1 MNTTKSHAVFLPYPA
16 QGHITPMLKLAKLLY
31 HSKGFHITFINTE
44 FNHKRLLRSRGPESV
59 RGLPDFCFETIPD
72 GLPES
77 DQDTTQ
83 DIPALCEATRR
94 TCPGKL
100 KELILR
106 IEKEEGV
113 PPVTCIVADGA
124 MGFAVYPAQ
133 ELGLPAFLFFTTTA
147 CGFLGY
153 LHYAQL
159 VQRGYTPFKDESFFT
174 DEYLNTPLD
183 WVVGMKNARLRDMP
197 TFIQTTD
204 PDDIMVKINIKQ
216 CEDDAP
222 RATGIILNTFDDLEH
237 EALQAILSRL
247 PNTYTVGPISP
258 LVRCIP
264 KSDPIESIG
273 SNLWKED
280 AGCMEWLDKQA
291 AASVVYVN
299 YGSITTMTAEQLL
312 EFAWGLA
319 FSRHPFFW
327 VLRGDVVRGSGAVL
341 PKEFLEEIEGRGVI
355 VGWCNQEDVL
365 AHPAIGGYLSH
376 CGWNSTIESI
386 YEGVPMICWP
396 FFAEQTTNCKYLCN
410 EWGMGIEIGD
420 NVKRGEVEAVV
431 RELMEGEK
439 GKEMRQK
446 AGEWKVKARAAI
458 NVGGSS
464 YRNLEKLVQ
473 EMNKF
478 KSN

>member
-16 QGHITPMLKLAKLLY
+16 QGHITPLLKLAKLLY

-72 GLPES
+72 GLSES
-77 DQDTTQ
+77 DQDATQ

-133 ELGLPAFLFFTTTA
+133 ELGLPAFLFFTTSA

-159 VQRGYTPFKDESFFT
+159 VEKGYTPFKDESFFT

-204 PDDIMVKINIKQ
+204 PDDIMVNINIKQ

-222 RATGIILNTFDDLEH
+222 RATGIILNTFNDLEH

-264 KSDPIESIG
+264 KSDPIASIG

-280 AGCMEWLDKQA
+280 TGCMEWFDKQA

-319 FSRHPFFW
+319 FSSYPFFW
-327 VLRGDVVRGSGAVL
+327 VLRGDLVQGSGAVL
-341 PKEFLEEIEGRGVI
+341 PKEYLEEIEGRGVI

-410 EWGMGIEIGD
+410 EWGMGIEIGG

-464 YRNLEKLVQ
+464 YRNLDKLVE
-473 EMNKF
+473 EMNQF
-478 KSN
+478 KRN